1 MLDYKFIK
9 ENLELVKKNIERR
22 NVKADAERTA
32 ALYTEWCLLE
42 QKADELRRERND
54 NAASMKGKLEKADR
68 DKLIARGQQLKE
80 DIAACEEKLGATEKE
95 MRAEASRIPNLTH
108 PAVPDGREEKE
119 NRELKRSGLVP
130 HFDFKPKDHLEL
142 GTALGIL
149 DFETAQK
156 VTGQKWYYL
165 RNEGVLLELALTRY
179 ALDILRGEG
188 FDLALTPDVA
198 REEIV
203 EGIGYNPR
211 GSESNIYRL
220 EGEGTCLIGTAE
232 ITLGGALAKT
242 IIDEKDLPIKIAG
255 LSHCFRREAGAAG
268 QFSKGLYRVHQF
280 TKVEM
285 FIFCRPEESDQLHQY
300 LLEIEEKIYSGL
312 EIPYR
317 VVDVCAGDLG
327 GPAYRK
333 FDIESWMPGRGE
345 NGDWGEITSTSNC
358 TDYQSRRLQIRYKH
372 EGKNILVHM
381 LNGTGIAMS
390 RTPIAIL
397 ENFQQADG
405 SVRIPKALQPY
416 TGFDIIPAKKR

>member
-9 ENLELVKKNIERR
+9 DNLELVKANIKRR
-22 NVKADAERTA
+22 NVKADADLVAR
-32 ALYTEWCLLE
+32 LYAGRCELE
-42 QKADELRRERND
+42 QETDRLRQERNA
-54 NAASMKGKLEKADR
+54 NAAAMKGKLEKADR
-68 DKLIARGQQLKE
+68 DRLIARGQKLKE
-80 DIAACEEKLGATEKE
+80 EIAVAEAKFAAAEKDL
-95 MRAEASRIPNLTH
+95 RAEAVKIPNLTH
-108 PAVPDGREEKE
+108 PDTPDGLEEKE
-119 NRELKRSGLVP
+119 NREIKRVGTVP

-156 VTGQKWYYL
+156 VAGQKWYYL
-165 RNEGVLLELALTRY
+165 KDEGVLLELALIRY
-179 ALDILRGEG
+179 AFDILRAEG
-188 FDLALTPDVA
+188 FTLAATPDVA

-203 EGIGYNPR
+203 EGIGFNPR
-211 GSESNIYRL
+211 GEESNIYRL
-220 EGEGTCLIGTAE
+220 EGEGLCLIGTAE
-232 ITLGGALAKT
+232 ITLGGAYADT
-242 IIDEKDLPIKIAG
+242 IIPEQDLPLKIAG

-285 FIFCRPEESDQLHQY
+285 FIFCAPEDSEARHRY
-300 LLEIEEKIYSGL
+300 LLSLEERIYSGL

-333 FDIESWMPGRGE
+333 FDVESWMPGRGE
-345 NGDWGEITSTSNC
+345 AGDWGEITSASNC
-358 TDYQSRRLQIRYKH
+358 TDYQSRRLQIRYKKD
-372 EGKNILVHM
+372 GKNTLVHM

-405 SVRIPKALQPY
+405 SVRIPKALVPY
-416 TGFDIIPAKKR
+416 TGFDVIRKK